1 MRRETEQNRT
11 EQNRTEHNRTEQN
24 RTEQNRTADFPQ
36 PVFLCIKLN
45 IKNGQIIYQ
54 MIGDSTN
61 FLVSGLFAC

>member
-11 EQNRTEHNRTEQN
+11 EQNRTEQN

-36 PVFLCIKLN
+36 LVFLYIKLN
-45 IKNGQIIYQ
+45 IKNGQTVYQ